1 MKKMLVMVHAL
12 GLMLTGVT
20 AVLAGGDKNRGEV
33 GQGDTHEIGCEDQPC
48 TSYEDAP
55 KPGSSASMIMT
66 TDMTFATQT
75 KQAQQPKQQKSRWP
89 KKIKAGSIDPA
100 FPDYVLL

>member
-1 MKKMLVMVHAL
+1 MVHAL

-75 KQAQQPKQQKSRWP
+75 KQAQ
-89 KKIKAGSIDPA
+89 
-100 FPDYVLL
+100 